1 MSRTFAW
8 CAAVVLGLAAGAA
21 APTRAE
27 EPQPV
32 IEDVLEI
39 LKQRGLVDEGQYNE
53 LVAKNQSY
61 EEQHQNLL
69 GRIEFSG
76 DMRMRYENFWFDED
90 ELGLE
95 FPNRNRLRYRA
106 RLQAKAAIN
115 DYVDAVLRLAS
126 GEGDIR
132 STNRTLG
139 VGDDFDFDE
148 IFVDLAYLSF
158 KAPEEWLPDTSAT
171 ARAGKM
177 PNPFLWKQSRAD
189 LLWDADIT
197 PEGLGVQLGYKPG
210 EDVTLFAN
218 AGYYIVD
225 ENGSSSDPHVLG
237 IQAGASWAAAEQV
250 ELGARGTWYSWSSLN
265 DAFFGRMAVFG
276 NVADGLADTDSLD
289 AGELAAYVRYS
300 GIDGWP
306 VLVFGQI
313 AKNFDAQESALFDVG
328 EEDMGWG
335 VGLEVGDK
343 KELAVFGVGY
353 FYLEANV
360 WPARFTD
367 SDWLDGFTNRK
378 GWGIWATKEILPHTD
393 LNVELFLSD
402 RLRDEVPGLG
412 PSLAGA
418 DRIRLRT
425 DIQVKF

>member
-1 MSRTFAW
+1 MSRSFGGVV
-8 CAAVVLGLAAGAA
+8 AVALGLALVAGA
-21 APTRAE
+21 PVRAE

-39 LKQRGLVDEGQYNE
+39 LKERGLVDDGQYNE

-61 EEQHQNLL
+61 EERHQSLL

-76 DMRMRYENFWFDED
+76 DLRVRYENFWFDED
-90 ELGLE
+90 ELGVDPE
-95 FPNRNRLRYRA
+95 NRHRLRYRA

-115 DYVDAVLRLAS
+115 DYVDAVLRLAT

-132 STNRTLG
+132 STNQTFG

-158 KAPEEWLPDTSAT
+158 KAPEEWLADTTAT

-177 PNPFLWKQSRAD
+177 PSPFLWKHSRID
-189 LLWDADIT
+189 LLWDGDIT
-197 PEGLGVQLGYKPG
+197 PEGLAIQLGYRPG
-210 EDVTLFAN
+210 EDLTLFAN
-218 AGYYIVD
+218 AGYFIVD

-237 IQAGASWAAAEQV
+237 IQAGLSWAAGEEV

-265 DAFFGRMAVFG
+265 DAFFGRMARFG
-276 NVADGLADTDSLD
+276 NVVDGLAASDSLD
-289 AGELAAYVRYS
+289 AGELAAYVRYG
-300 GIDGWP
+300 GIEGWP

-328 EEDMGWG
+328 EDDLGWG
-335 VGLEVGDK
+335 IGVEIGDK
-343 KELAVFGVGY
+343 KQIAVFGVGY
-353 FYLEANV
+353 FYLEANF

-367 SDWLDGFTNRK
+367 SDWLDGFTNRR
-378 GWGIWATKEILPHTD
+378 GWGLWATKEILPNTD

-402 RLRDEVPGLG
+402 SLHDEVPGLV

-418 DRIRLRT
+418 DRVRVRT